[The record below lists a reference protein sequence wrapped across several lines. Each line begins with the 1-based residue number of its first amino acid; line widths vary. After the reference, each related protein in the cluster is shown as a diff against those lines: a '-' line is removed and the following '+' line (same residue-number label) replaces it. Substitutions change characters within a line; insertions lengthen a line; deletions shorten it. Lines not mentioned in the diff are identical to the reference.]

1 MNKKNLK
8 ILSPREARENGQK
21 GGRASV
27 EIRRRKKLLKELADI
42 VGQSPLT
49 EEEREHL
56 LKLGI
61 PEKELCK
68 DFLIVVALYEKAAKG
83 DVAAFNAIRDIKG
96 EKPTD
101 ELAVNIP
108 NSVRVEIVGDSDR
121 KFASSEEEIDGER
134 DTRYMIHR
142 ERE

>member
-49 EEEREHL
+49 DEERERL
-56 LKLGI
+56 LKYGI

-68 DFLIVVALYEKAAKG
+68 DFLIVVALYEKAKNG
-83 DVAAFNAIRDIKG
+83 DVQAFNAIRDIKG

-108 NSVRVEIVGDSDR
+108 NSVRVEIVGDSGR

-134 DTRYMIHR
+134 DPRYMIHR
-142 ERE
+142 E

>member
-1 MNKKNLK
+1 M
-8 ILSPREARENGQK
+8 
-21 GGRASV
+21 ASA
-27 EIRRRKKLLKELADI
+27 ETRRRRKQLRELAEI
-42 VGQSPLT
+42 IGQAPLT

-68 DFLIVVALYEKAAKG
+68 DFLIVVALYEKAKNG
-83 DVAAFNAIRDIKG
+83 DVQAFNAIRDIKG
-96 EKPTD
+96 EKPKD

-108 NSVRVEIVGDSDR
+108 NSVRVEIVGDSGR

-134 DTRYMIHR
+134 DPRYMIHR
-142 ERE
+142 E